1 MKWAKAGNLTDD
13 HCNDPQKGVTS
24 LETGIHNTSEIGRL
38 RRVMLHRPGGELE
51 NLMPEYL
58 ERLLFDDIPYLREAQ
73 REHDAFADCLRG
85 QGVEVVYL
93 SDLVAESIT
102 DGEVRRD
109 LLRQFL
115 DEADLR
121 SPRLRENLEDYLGA
135 LPDREM
141 IAAMMAGIRKSQLRR
156 EGVRLGDYLS
166 DAGDDYPFAV
176 DPLPNLYFTRDPF
189 ATIGTG
195 VSIHKMHTPTRNRE
209 TLFGKFIFQHHPV
222 YKNAP
227 QWYDRGE
234 TSSLEGGDIL
244 VLSPQVL
251 AVGISQR
258 TQEDSIDALAE
269 TVLSRSKTFKKVLAF
284 NIPKTRSFMHLDTVF
299 TMVDYDKFTVHPN
312 ILKEITVFVMELDEG
327 GKMSIRQED
336 GRLEDILKEHLE
348 LDAVKLIPCGQGSEI
363 DAAREQWSDGSNTLA
378 IAPGEVV
385 VYSRNYVTN
394 RSLEE
399 AGVRIHEIPSAELSR
414 GRGGPRC
421 MSMPLWR
428 DDP

>member
-1 MKWAKAGNLTDD
+1 M
-13 HCNDPQKGVTS
+13 
-24 LETGIHNTSEIGRL
+24 ETGIHNTSEIGRL
-38 RRVMLHRPGGELE
+38 KKVLLHRPGKELE

-58 ERLLFDDIPYLREAQ
+58 ERLLFDDIPYLKEAQ

-93 SDLVAESIT
+93 TDLVAESLT
-102 DGEVRRD
+102 GPEVRQE
-109 LLRQFL
+109 LIRQYL
-115 DEADLR
+115 AEANVADAR
-121 SPRLRENLEDYLGA
+121 TRESLEAYFDA
-135 LPDREM
+135 LPDKEM
-141 IAAMMAGIRKSQLRR
+141 VSAMMAGVRKSQLRT
-156 EGVRLGDYLS
+156 GQARLGDYVS
-166 DAGDDYPFAV
+166 ATEDDYPFAV
-176 DPLPNLYFTRDPF
+176 DPLSNLYFTRDPF

-195 VSIHKMHTPTRNRE
+195 VSIHRMHTVTRNRE
-209 TLFGKFIFQHHPV
+209 TLFGKFIFEHHPV
-222 YKNAP
+222 YRHAP
-227 QWYDRGE
+227 RWYDRGE

-258 TQEDSIDALAE
+258 TEEDSIDALAE
-269 TVLSRSKTFKKVLAF
+269 TVLTQSKTFRKLLAF
-284 NIPKTRSFMHLDTVF
+284 NIPKSRSFMHLDTVF

-312 ILKEITVFVMELDEG
+312 ILQQITVFVMELDENR
-327 GKMSIRQED
+327 KMKIRQED

-348 LDAVKLIPCGQGSEI
+348 LDHVTLIPCGQGSEI

-399 AGVRIHEIPSAELSR
+399 AGVRIHTSPSAELSR

-428 DDP
+428 EDP

>member
-1 MKWAKAGNLTDD
+1 M
-13 HCNDPQKGVTS
+13 
-24 LETGIHNTSEIGRL
+24 ETGIHNTSEIGRL
-38 RRVMLHRPGGELE
+38 RKVMLHRPGLELE

-58 ERLLFDDIPYLREAQ
+58 ERLLFDDIPYLKDAQ
-73 REHDAFADCLRG
+73 REHDAFADCLRQ

-93 SDLVAESIT
+93 ADLVVQSLS
-102 DGEVRRD
+102 GREVRED
-109 LLRQFL
+109 LIRQFL
-115 DEADLR
+115 DESGVTDHR
-121 SPRLRENLEDYLGA
+121 SRELLEDYLERMD
-135 LPDREM
+135 DRKM
-141 IAAMMAGIRKSQLRR
+141 VDTMMAGVRKAQLR
-156 EGVRLGDYLS
+156 GSGGKLGDYLTNLE
-166 DAGDDYPFAV
+166 DDYPFAV
-176 DPLPNLYFTRDPF
+176 DPMPNLYFTRDPF

-209 TLFGKFIFQHHPV
+209 TLFGKFIFEHHPE
-222 YKNAP
+222 YRNAP
-227 QWYDRGE
+227 RWYDRGE

-244 VLSPQVL
+244 VLSPEVL

-258 TQEDSIDALAE
+258 TREDSIDTLAE
-269 TVLSRSKTFKKVLAF
+269 AVLSYDGTFRKVLAF

-299 TMVDYDKFTVHPN
+299 TMVDRDKFTVHPN
-312 ILKEITVFVMELDEG
+312 ILSSITVFVMELDENR
-327 GKMSIRQED
+327 KMKIRQED
-336 GRLEDILKEHLE
+336 GRLEDILKEHLH
-348 LDAVKLIPCGQGSEI
+348 LDKVTLIPCGQGSEI

-399 AGVRIHEIPSAELSR
+399 AGIRIHTIPSAELSR

-428 DDP
+428 EDP

>member
-1 MKWAKAGNLTDD
+1 M
-13 HCNDPQKGVTS
+13 
-24 LETGIHNTSEIGRL
+24 ETGIHNTSEIGRL
-38 RRVMLHRPGGELE
+38 KKVMLHRPGKELE

-58 ERLLFDDIPYLREAQ
+58 ERLLFDDIPYLKEAQ

-93 SDLVAESIT
+93 TDLVAESLT
-102 DGEVRRD
+102 GPEVRQE
-109 LLRQFL
+109 LIRQYL
-115 DEADLR
+115 AEADVSDAR
-121 SPRLRENLEDYLGA
+121 TRESLAEYFDA
-135 LPDREM
+135 LPDKEM
-141 IAAMMAGIRKSQLRR
+141 VSAMMAGVRKSQLRT
-156 EGVRLGDYLS
+156 GQARLGDYVS
-166 DAGDDYPFAV
+166 ATEDGYPFAV

-195 VSIHKMHTPTRNRE
+195 VSIHRMHTVTRNRE
-209 TLFGKFIFQHHPV
+209 TLFGKFIFEHHPV
-222 YKNAP
+222 YRHAP
-227 QWYDRGE
+227 RWYDRGE

-258 TQEDSIDALAE
+258 TEEDSIDALAE
-269 TVLSRSKTFKKVLAF
+269 TVLTQSKTFRKLLAF
-284 NIPKTRSFMHLDTVF
+284 NIPKSRSFMHLDTVF

-312 ILKEITVFVMELDEG
+312 ILQQITVFVMELDENH
-327 GKMSIRQED
+327 KMKIRQED

-348 LDAVKLIPCGQGSEI
+348 LDHVTLIPCGQGSEI

-399 AGVRIHEIPSAELSR
+399 AGVRIHTIPSAELSR

-428 DDP
+428 EDP

>member
-1 MKWAKAGNLTDD
+1 M
-13 HCNDPQKGVTS
+13 
-24 LETGIHNTSEIGRL
+24 
-38 RRVMLHRPGGELE
+38 
-51 NLMPEYL
+51 
-58 ERLLFDDIPYLREAQ
+58 
-73 REHDAFADCLRG
+73 
-85 QGVEVVYL
+85 VYL
-93 SDLVAESIT
+93 TDLVAESLT
-102 DGEVRRD
+102 GPEVRQE
-109 LLRQFL
+109 LIQQYLA
-115 DEADLR
+115 EANVADAR
-121 SPRLRENLEDYLGA
+121 TRESLEAYFDA
-135 LPDREM
+135 LPDKEM
-141 IAAMMAGIRKSQLRR
+141 VSAMMAGVRKSQLRT
-156 EGVRLGDYLS
+156 GQARLGDYVS
-166 DAGDDYPFAV
+166 ATEDDYPFAV

-195 VSIHKMHTPTRNRE
+195 VSIHRMHTVTRNRE
-209 TLFGKFIFQHHPV
+209 TLFGKFIFEHHPV
-222 YKNAP
+222 YRHAP
-227 QWYDRGE
+227 RWYDRGE

-258 TQEDSIDALAE
+258 TEEDSIDALAE
-269 TVLSRSKTFKKVLAF
+269 TVLTQSKTFRKLLAF
-284 NIPKTRSFMHLDTVF
+284 NIPKSRSFMHLDTVF

-312 ILKEITVFVMELDEG
+312 ILQQITVFVMELDENR
-327 GKMSIRQED
+327 KMKIRQED

-348 LDAVKLIPCGQGSEI
+348 LDHVTLIPCGQGSEI

-399 AGVRIHEIPSAELSR
+399 AGVRIHTIPSAELSR

-428 DDP
+428 EDP

>member
-1 MKWAKAGNLTDD
+1 M
-13 HCNDPQKGVTS
+13 
-24 LETGIHNTSEIGRL
+24 ETGIHNTSEIGRL
-38 RRVMLHRPGGELE
+38 KRVLLHRPGGELE

-58 ERLLFDDIPYLREAQ
+58 ERLLFDDIPYLKEAQ
-73 REHDAFADCLRG
+73 KEHDAFADCLRS

-93 SDLVAESIT
+93 TDLVAESLT
-102 DGEVRRD
+102 DGDVRRE

-115 DEADLR
+115 DEADIQDSR
-121 SPRLRENLEDYLGA
+121 TREAVEEYLSA
-135 LPDREM
+135 MPDQEM
-141 IAAMMAGIRKSQLRR
+141 VAAMMAGVRKSQLRT
-156 EGVRLGDYLS
+156 GSARLGDYLS
-166 DAGDDYPFAV
+166 AAGDDYPFAV
-176 DPLPNLYFTRDPF
+176 DPMPNLYFTRDPF

-195 VSIHKMHTPTRNRE
+195 VSLHKMHTVTRNRE
-209 TLFGKFIFQHHPV
+209 TLFGKFIFEHHPL

-227 QWYDRGE
+227 RWYDRGL

-244 VLSPQVL
+244 ILSPQVL

-258 TQEDSIDALAE
+258 TREDSIDTLAE
-269 TVLSRSKTFKKVLAF
+269 TVLSYDGTFQKVLAF

-299 TMVDYDKFTVHPN
+299 TMVDRDKFTVHPN
-312 ILKEITVFVMELDEG
+312 ILSSITVFVMELDENR
-327 GKMSIRQED
+327 KMKIRQEE
-336 GRLEDILKEHLE
+336 GRLEDILKEHLH
-348 LDAVKLIPCGQGSEI
+348 LDKVTLIPCGQGSEI

-399 AGVRIHEIPSAELSR
+399 AGIRIHTIPSAELSR